1 MTLEPILA
9 STEEKFQA
17 AADALLATDAL
28 ALERCC
34 ALLREGAAELA
45 NALSSPRPHPEY
57 PQYAQRI
64 QALGERLT
72 HLRDQLARVLAL
84 ASSQAA
90 AMLPPQDTATYGQ
103 QGNAAPRMV
112 RAAA

>member
-9 STEEKFQA
+9 DAEEKFQA
-17 AADALLATDAL
+17 AADALLVADPL

-34 ALLREGAAELA
+34 ALLREGATELA

-90 AMLPPQDTATYGQ
+90 AMLPPQDAATYGQ